1 MDKKIGGS
9 IIFGLFLIF
18 GLIGLTQFVIG
29 VESSESTSITDV
41 LGQVNVSL
49 TGDGYSN
56 DSYTLGGASEV
67 VNITILYGLDNST
80 VNGNI
85 TNITIEW
92 DAGANYTFQGWNS
105 FNTSGAFADFE
116 GACTEIGA
124 ACDIAADNTT
134 ATAFSNVTLNQ
145 HGGVGDWVCFNS
157 SATSINCRNATDN
170 DGLGPMN
177 TSLQI
182 FFNVT
187 AASAVENVVDWNVT
201 VRFNESG

>member
-29 VESSESTSITDV
+29 VESSESTSTTDV

-56 DSYTLGGASEV
+56 DSYTLGGASEL
-67 VNITILYGLDNST
+67 VNVTILYGLDNAT

-92 DAGANYTFQGWNS
+92 DAAANYTFQGFVS
-105 FNTSGAFADFE
+105 VNTTGAIVDFE
-116 GACTEIGA
+116 GACT
-124 ACDIAADNTT
+124 
-134 ATAFSNVTLNQ
+134 
-145 HGGVGDWVCFNS
+145 
-157 SATSINCRNATDN
+157 
-170 DGLGPMN
+170 DG
-177 TSLQI
+177 
-182 FFNVT
+182 
-187 AASAVENVVDWNVT
+187 
-201 VRFNESG
+201 